1 MDNYQGCCPEQIV
14 TRTIIADIDSKNNSD
29 MLRGVGAVNQNLVE
43 YKALSRLNGNTRRKD
58 SLHNGMNFKANA
70 IRKLGS
76 TLTSL
81 AIPGDSDPLRSPVR
95 SAVYRTLT
103 PGKPGGIG
111 GSLPGQNR
119 GYRCPEGYQYGGRFT
134 DSRLSTCGAKLFDIP
149 SPLGLA
155 ISAIR
160 RAIRG
165 NVSRT
170 TGTDITGA
178 ASPSSI
184 IASRAPQI
192 PKVSLDNPSSRR
204 SNARSLVSEIGKYN
218 KSSNDLVRRMVR
230 RDGFV
235 LEPVVPDKVLRAIPD
250 NRDMENATYLRSLL
264 TMEDVGNEELG
275 MLSNTGISSLVYVLP
290 GGSTIGLEK
299 MRKLTVGERRKLG
312 RTVSTAMSM
321 PVGKDPSSRL
331 KFVANEMGDG
341 IGYSESFV
349 GVKNP
354 NQLISGTPKWAN
366 DLIKNRKLTSPSI
379 PRSQTTAA
387 TSGEKV
393 KLITNLQEA
402 INHISN
408 GGKLSEISPEIIE
421 QILQNPAILARQEL
435 SDAISLV
442 AAGDGKWFLYKD
454 PTAFQHLA
462 ERYASRVQKSLG
474 LESPEV
480 IFAAKKNTNRA
491 YMRQDIESVIPGSK
505 FNPNIKF
512 NDLDP
517 SDVARIMVADFLTDQ
532 RERPMTSIYPVETD
546 AGVRAVIANNNSSG
560 LTDLSKIEITQRMKM
575 AIEDYY
581 ASQLVPAY
589 SEYYQAL
596 KVEQRIIFMKFLSQ
610 LINRARSFRKNEFMK
625 ETSDYG
631 ISEGEKIHL
640 NILDKLFDVRL
651 ESLNT
656 QKDKL
661 KSVLQGGK

>member
-1 MDNYQGCCPEQIV
+1 
-14 TRTIIADIDSKNNSD
+14 
-29 MLRGVGAVNQNLVE
+29 
-43 YKALSRLNGNTRRKD
+43 
-58 SLHNGMNFKANA
+58 
-70 IRKLGS
+70 
-76 TLTSL
+76 
-81 AIPGDSDPLRSPVR
+81 
-95 SAVYRTLT
+95 
-103 PGKPGGIG
+103 
-111 GSLPGQNR
+111 
-119 GYRCPEGYQYGGRFT
+119 
-134 DSRLSTCGAKLFDIP
+134 
-149 SPLGLA
+149 
-155 ISAIR
+155 
-160 RAIRG
+160 
-165 NVSRT
+165 
-170 TGTDITGA
+170 
-178 ASPSSI
+178 
-184 IASRAPQI
+184 
-192 PKVSLDNPSSRR
+192 
-204 SNARSLVSEIGKYN
+204 
-218 KSSNDLVRRMVR
+218 
-230 RDGFV
+230 
-235 LEPVVPDKVLRAIPD
+235 
-250 NRDMENATYLRSLL
+250 
-264 TMEDVGNEELG
+264 MEDVGNEELG

-379 PRSQTTAA
+379 PASPTAA
-387 TSGEKV
+387 STSNEKV
-393 KLITNLQEA
+393 KLITNLEEA

-462 ERYASRVQKSLG
+462 ERYASRVQESLG

-560 LTDLSKIEITQRMKM
+560 LTDLSKIEITKRMKM
-575 AIEDYY
+575 AIEEYY
-581 ASQLVPAY
+581 SSQLVPSY
-589 SEYYQAL
+589 SDYYQAL

-610 LINRARSFRKNEFMK
+610 LINKARSFRKNEFMK

-631 ISEGEKIHL
+631 ISEGERIHL

>member
-1 MDNYQGCCPEQIV
+1 MDNSSNCCPDVVVI
-14 TRTIIADIDSKNNSD
+14 RTIIADIDAKETSD
-29 MLRGVGAVNQNLVE
+29 LIRGVGAVNQNIID
-43 YKALSRLNGNTRRKD
+43 YKALSKLNGNIRRKD
-58 SLHNGMNFKANA
+58 LVLEGINFKANA
-70 IRKLGS
+70 LRKLGS

-81 AIPGDSDPLRSPVR
+81 AIPGDSDPIRSPVR
-95 SAVYRTLT
+95 SAIYRTLT
-103 PGKPGGIG
+103 PGKPGGRG

-155 ISAIR
+155 ISAVR

-165 NVSRT
+165 GVSRT
-170 TGTDITGA
+170 TGRDITGA
-178 ASPSSI
+178 TGTDSI
-184 IASRAPQI
+184 ISSRAPQI
-192 PKVSLDNPSSRR
+192 PKVSFDNPISRKASVR
-204 SNARSLVSEIGKYN
+204 SAVSEIGKYN
-218 KSSNDLVRRMVR
+218 RSSNDVVRRMIR

-250 NRDMENATYLRSLL
+250 NRDMEGATYLRSLL
-264 TMEDVGNEELG
+264 TMDDVGNEELG
-275 MLSNTGISSLVYVLP
+275 MLSNTGVSSLLYVLP

-299 MRKLTVGERRKLG
+299 RRKLTVGERRKLG
-312 RTVSTAMSM
+312 RTISTAMSM
-321 PVGKDPSSRL
+321 PKDKDPSSRL

-341 IGYSESFV
+341 IVYSESFL

-366 DLIKNRKLTSPSI
+366 DLIRKRKLTSPSI
-379 PRSQTTAA
+379 AA
-387 TSGEKV
+387 TPTPPTSLSRK
-393 KLITNLQEA
+393 KLITNLEEA

-462 ERYASRVQKSLG
+462 EKYASKVQETLG
-474 LESPEV
+474 LESPEI
-480 IFAAKKNTNRA
+480 IFASRKNTNRA

-517 SDVARIMVADFLTDQ
+517 SDVARIMIADFLTDQ
-532 RERPMTSIYPVETD
+532 RERPMTSIYPVDTD
-546 AGVRAVIANNNSSG
+546 KGVRAVIANNSSSG
-560 LTDLSKIEITQRMKM
+560 LTDLSKIEITKRMKI
-575 AIEDYY
+575 AIDEYY

-589 SEYYQAL
+589 SDYYQAL

-610 LINRARSFRKNEFMK
+610 LINKARSFRKQELVNELR
-625 ETSDYG
+625 DYG
-631 ISEGEKIHL
+631 MSEGEKIHI
-640 NILDKLFDVRL
+640 NILNKLFDLRL
-651 ESLNT
+651 DTLSS
-656 QKDKL
+656 QKEKL
-661 KSVLQGGK
+661 KSILQGGK

>member
-1 MDNYQGCCPEQIV
+1 MDNSSNCCPDVIV
-14 TRTIIADIDSKNNSD
+14 TRTIIADIDAKEASS
-29 MLRGVGAVNQNLVE
+29 LIRGVGAINQNIID
-43 YKALSRLNGNTRRKD
+43 YKALSKLNGNIRRKD
-58 SLHNGMNFKANA
+58 LMLEGINFKANA
-70 IRKLGS
+70 LRKLGS

-81 AIPGDSDPLRSPVR
+81 AIPGDSDPIRSPVR
-95 SAVYRTLT
+95 SAIYRTLT
-103 PGKPGGIG
+103 PGKPGGRG

-160 RAIRG
+160 RAVRG
-165 NVSRT
+165 SVSRT
-170 TGTDITGA
+170 TGRDITGA
-178 ASPSSI
+178 PTDSSI

-192 PKVSLDNPSSRR
+192 PKVSFDNPVSRKASIRSS
-204 SNARSLVSEIGKYN
+204 VSEIGKYN
-218 KSSNDLVRRMVR
+218 KSSNDVVRRMVR

-250 NRDMENATYLRSLL
+250 NRDMEGATYLRSLL
-264 TMEDVGNEELG
+264 TMDDVGNEELG
-275 MLSNTGISSLVYVLP
+275 MLSNTGISSLLYVLP

-299 MRKLTVGERRKLG
+299 RRKLTVGERRKLG

-321 PVGKDPSSRL
+321 PQDRDPSSRL
-331 KFVANEMGDG
+331 KFVADEMGDG
-341 IGYSESFV
+341 IGYSESFL
-349 GVKNP
+349 GIKNP
-354 NQLISGTPKWAN
+354 NQLVSGAPKWVN
-366 DLIKNRKLTSPSI
+366 DLIKKRKLTSPPI
-379 PRSQTTAA
+379 TTASTPTV
-387 TSGEKV
+387 TSNK
-393 KLITNLQEA
+393 KLITNLEEA

-435 SDAISLV
+435 SDAISLI

-462 ERYASRVQKSLG
+462 EKYASKVQETLG
-474 LESPEV
+474 LESPEI

-517 SDVARIMVADFLTDQ
+517 SDVARIMIADFLTDQ
-532 RERPMTSIYPVETD
+532 RERPMTSIYPVDTED
-546 AGVRAVIANNNSSG
+546 GVRAVIASNNSSG
-560 LTDLSKIEITQRMKM
+560 LTDLSKIEITKRMKM
-575 AIEDYY
+575 AIDEYY
-581 ASQLVPAY
+581 ASQLVPSY
-589 SEYYQAL
+589 SDYYQAL

-610 LINRARSFRKNEFMK
+610 LINKARSFKKQELAG
-625 ETSDYG
+625 ELDSYG
-631 ISEGEKIHL
+631 MSTGEKIHI
-640 NILDKLFDVRL
+640 NILDKLFDLRL
-651 ESLNT
+651 DSLSS
-656 QKDKL
+656 QKEKL
-661 KSVLQGGK
+661 KSILQGGK